1 MAFAYITEYLRQPKD
16 GVGLVVPAGQEP
28 PLAVQK
34 IAIGAGSVQSN
45 PFDARTAFIAV
56 NVDAPCSYKVGTNP
70 TATANDMRISQD
82 ATVFMGVIP
91 GDRIAVITNT

>member
-16 GVGLVVPAGQEP
+16 GVGLAIPAGQEP

-45 PFDARTAFIAV
+45 PFDARTTFVAV
-56 NVDAPCSYKVGTNP
+56 NVDATCSYKVGSNP
-70 TATANDMRISQD
+70 TATANDMRIPQD
-82 ATVFMGVIP
+82 ATVFMGVNP